1 MAPNSTLHHENLPEL
16 PSGFL
21 HPHPF
26 PNTPIIKDK
35 EYRVSMQKYHYRFFI
50 ITLNSNMSIFFCN
63 TQKTYPSK
71 HTEVYEKEIW
81 PHEMV
86 K

>member
-1 MAPNSTLHHENLPEL
+1 MYQNFASCKVSNSTLQYENLPEL

-21 HPHPF
+21 HPHSF

-35 EYRVSMQKYHYRFFI
+35 RIVIFCAKKSISTYHSFS
-50 ITLNSNMSIFFCN
+50 L

-71 HTEVYEKEIW
+71 YTEVFEREI
-81 PHEMV
+81 
-86 K
+86 